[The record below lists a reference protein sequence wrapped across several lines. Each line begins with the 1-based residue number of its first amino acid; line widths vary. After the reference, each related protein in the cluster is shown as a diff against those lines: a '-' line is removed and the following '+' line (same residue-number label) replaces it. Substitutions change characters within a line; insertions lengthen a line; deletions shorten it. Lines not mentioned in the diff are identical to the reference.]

1 MGQLQHMKRVERE
14 SGWDEP
20 SGESGVV
27 LVDQDRT
34 HEPRAKRIDVTLVVG
49 IESESNFYAGFT
61 ENVSECGVFVATYAP
76 LVIGSTI
83 SLRILLPEGEL
94 VQALGTVRWVRPFSE
109 RNDGPPG
116 MGIRF
121 DQLSARDTARIQAFT
136 EARAPM
142 FFDDESDE
150 PQTPA
155 R

>member
-1 MGQLQHMKRVERE
+1 MSRVERE

-34 HEPRAKRIDVTLVVG
+34 REPRVKRVEVTLVVG

-61 ENVSECGVFVATYAP
+61 ENVSESGVFVSTYAP
-76 LVIGSTI
+76 LEIGTMVT
-83 SLRILLPEGEL
+83 LRVLLPEGEL
-94 VQALGTVRWVRPFSE
+94 VQALGTVRWVRPLSE
-109 RNDGPPG
+109 RNEAQPG

-121 DQLSARDTARIQAFT
+121 DQMSARDTARMQAFT

-150 PQTPA
+150 PLTGS